1 MTPANI
7 GFYVAA
13 GYREVSGC
21 LKAARNRRILK
32 PIGVR
37 VSRRSLQNPI
47 VSKKQ
52 RYGISFV
59 AGIYHCQRTFA
70 FNWLGIRLYL
80 AVACD
85 DERCPVRQGNSDA
98 ASLGV
103 SHMAEAVLQHQ
114 RFRIVRN
121 SVFCSVLAVPSPV
134 CASVIIGGVGDLN
147 AELPF
152 FSELAV
158 PEIHHKIIFA
168 RGEFKDI

>member
-1 MTPANI
+1 M
-7 GFYVAA
+7 
-13 GYREVSGC
+13 
-21 LKAARNRRILK
+21 
-32 PIGVR
+32 
-37 VSRRSLQNPI
+37 
-47 VSKKQ
+47 SKKQ

-70 FNWLGIRLYL
+70 FNWHGIRLYL

-85 DERCPVRQGNSDA
+85 DERCAVRQGNSDA

-114 RFRIVRN
+114 RFPLVGN

-147 AELPF
+147 AELPY

-158 PEIHHKIIFA
+158 PEIHHKIIFP

>member
-1 MTPANI
+1 MTETNI

-13 GYREVSGC
+13 GYREVSGGFNATR
-21 LKAARNRRILK
+21 KHMILK
-32 PIGVR
+32 HIAVR
-37 VSRRSLQNPI
+37 AAIIRRLLKRI

-70 FNWLGIRLYL
+70 FNWLGKRLYL

-85 DERCPVRQGNSDA
+85 DERCSVRQGNTDA
-98 ASLGV
+98 VSIGV

-114 RFRIVRN
+114 RFRLVGN

-152 FSELAV
+152 FSEFAV
-158 PEIHHKIIFA
+158 TEIHHKIIFP
-168 RGEFKDI
+168 RG

>member
-1 MTPANI
+1 MTETNI

-13 GYREVSGC
+13 GYREVSGGFNATR
-21 LKAARNRRILK
+21 KHMILK
-32 PIGVR
+32 HIAVR
-37 VSRRSLQNPI
+37 AASRRLQKRI

-85 DERCPVRQGNSDA
+85 DERCSVRQGNSDA
-98 ASLGV
+98 VSIGV

-114 RFRIVRN
+114 RFRLIGN
-121 SVFCSVLAVPSPV
+121 SVFCSVLAVPSPF

-152 FSELAV
+152 FSEFAV
-158 PEIHHKIIFA
+158 PEIHHKIIFP

>member
-1 MTPANI
+1 MTETNI

-13 GYREVSGC
+13 GYREVSGGFNATR
-21 LKAARNRRILK
+21 KHMILK
-32 PIGVR
+32 HIAVR
-37 VSRRSLQNPI
+37 AASRRLLKRI

-70 FNWLGIRLYL
+70 FNWLGKRLYL

-85 DERCPVRQGNSDA
+85 DERCSVRQGNSDA
-98 ASLGV
+98 VIIGV

-114 RFRIVRN
+114 RFRLVGN
-121 SVFCSVLAVPSPV
+121 SVFCSVLAIPSPFY
-134 CASVIIGGVGDLN
+134 ASVIIGGVGDLN

-152 FSELAV
+152 FSEFAV
-158 PEIHHKIIFA
+158 PEIHHKIIFP

>member
-1 MTPANI
+1 M
-7 GFYVAA
+7 
-13 GYREVSGC
+13 
-21 LKAARNRRILK
+21 ILK
-32 PIGVR
+32 HIAVR
-37 VSRRSLQNPI
+37 AASRRLQKHI

-85 DERCPVRQGNSDA
+85 DERCSVRQGNSDA

-114 RFRIVRN
+114 RFRLVGN
-121 SVFCSVLAVPSPV
+121 SVFCSVLAVPSPFW
-134 CASVIIGGVGDLN
+134 ASVIIGGVGDLN

-152 FSELAV
+152 FSESAV
-158 PEIHHKIIFA
+158 PEIHHKIIFP

>member
-1 MTPANI
+1 MTVTNI

-13 GYREVSGC
+13 GYREVSGGFNATR
-21 LKAARNRRILK
+21 KHIILK
-32 PIGVR
+32 HIAVR
-37 VSRRSLQNPI
+37 AASRRLQKRI

-70 FNWLGIRLYL
+70 FNWLGKRLYL

-85 DERCPVRQGNSDA
+85 DERCAVRQGNSNA

-114 RFRIVRN
+114 CFRLVGN

-152 FSELAV
+152 FSEFAV
-158 PEIHHKIIFA
+158 PEIHHKIIFP